1 MFIFLNEKKKHLLTT
16 HFKKKI
22 KNTKKKDLSKK
33 PRTRKFSLVRFMLAS
48 KMRCYNKLGR

>member
-1 MFIFLNEKKKHLLTT
+1 MFIFLNEKKSFNHA
-16 HFKKKI
+16 FKKKGI
-22 KNTKKKDLSKK
+22 YKIKKDLSKK

>member
-1 MFIFLNEKKKHLLTT
+1 MFIFLNEEKKHLLTT
-16 HFKKKI
+16 HL
-22 KNTKKKDLSKK
+22 KKKDLSKK